1 MKRGPPGRLAEKED
15 AMDKMNAITRSLTD
29 SAALFLMLVT
39 AFLGG
44 DEAYV

>member
-1 MKRGPPGRLAEKED
+1 
-15 AMDKMNAITRSLTD
+15 MDKMNAITRSLTD
-29 SAALFLMLVT
+29 SAAVVRMLVT

>member
-1 MKRGPPGRLAEKED
+1 MS
-15 AMDKMNAITRSLTD
+15 KMNAITRSLTD
-29 SAALFLMLVT
+29 SAAVFVKLLT